1 MTAISKKSILVLF
14 KALLLVTLFIGVS
27 CTSESISDLDSANKK
42 TNQKERPM
50 KGNFSNTP
58 VEGLDPF
65 ICLPD
70 VLGIPLTTNH
80 LFGNVTH
87 LGKLQDG
94 SLGEPF
100 ECEIVNDN
108 PFTLKVMY
116 NTKYVTPNGDVLIG
130 LSKTFVIPDTDLD
143 DPDRSFGTFTG
154 TVKIVGGTGR
164 FADAEGSWD
173 FVNASYEGPNSTWQ
187 IDGSITY

>member
-94 SLGEPF
+94 SLGLPQT
-100 ECEIVNDN
+100 CEVYDLAT
-108 PFTLKVMY
+108 FTLRITY
-116 NTKYVTPNGDVLIG
+116 NTIYVTPNGDELYG
-130 LSKTFVIPDTDLD
+130 FSETFVTPAPPT
-143 DPDRSFGTFTG
+143 FTTGTFTG
-154 TVKIVGGTGR
+154 TVEIVGGTGR
-164 FADAEGSWD
+164 FDDASGGWD
-173 FVNASYEGPNSTWQ
+173 FVNASFVGDNSTWQ